1 MFNTI
6 VIETSQHWNFI
17 STLLQCPVKL
27 MFYFKYRVTHKD
39 EPFERLNNVWFLM
52 FMIPATHAPQL
63 YIWIYELGQPL
74 QSYIKLYRQFS
85 NTKVAEECAL

>member
-1 MFNTI
+1 MSSNTFYSSI
-6 VIETSQHWNFI
+6 NQNMLKILFI
-17 STLLQCPVKL
+17 QVQGYPQRWAFRKT
-27 MFYFKYRVTHKD
+27 
-39 EPFERLNNVWFLM
+39 VWFLM

-85 NTKVAEECAL
+85 NTKVAEDCAL

>member
-1 MFNTI
+1 
-6 VIETSQHWNFI
+6 
-17 STLLQCPVKL
+17 
-27 MFYFKYRVTHKD
+27 
-39 EPFERLNNVWFLM
+39 M

-85 NTKVAEECAL
+85 NTKVAEECGL